1 MRELAEGAVR
11 GGEGGKA
18 GGRAEDCARADGR
31 PRLPR
36 SRSERRRGVS
46 EVCERCL
53 RWMACRGHAR
63 VATRHG
69 CASCVAGAG
78 LRRRRGWGRERG
90 WSGCVA
96 RLHRRRRLLAEALLH
111 PTLLHPPLA
120 ERVSRVRPR
129 RDRLLREEEVRG
141 HAYTDSEQVQGRLP
155 STESS
160 RGRTA
165 RLSPCGRRG
174 GRCLRR
180 GPPSGEARPAE
191 LGVSRVRAVCGT
203 ALSYQH
209 TLSISPLSLSSLGA
223 LTWKKESRK
232 SIERQ

>member
-53 RWMACRGHAR
+53 RWRACRGHAR

-69 CASCVAGAG
+69 CASCEAGAG

-129 RDRLLREEEVRG
+129 RDPLLREEEVRG
-141 HAYTDSEQVQGRLP
+141 HAYTRDSEQVQGRLP
-155 STESS
+155 SSRGS

-180 GPPSGEARPAE
+180 GFRYPKMCFAAAQKHQPNSLPPPPS
-191 LGVSRVRAVCGT
+191 
-203 ALSYQH
+203 
-209 TLSISPLSLSSLGA
+209 
-223 LTWKKESRK
+223 
-232 SIERQ
+232 